1 MEFKDR
7 LKKYRKENNITQ
19 QQLATKLNVSRS
31 TIAEIERG
39 TIKGTVEFIS
49 KLSEISKKPMSYWVD
64 ESIENDYKIYQAL
77 DVLIDAMIDS
87 ERIKDDGKIQGED
100 KELIISVLEKEIKFK
115 IKRKKGQA

>member
-87 ERIKDDGKIQGED
+87 ERIKDDGKIQSED